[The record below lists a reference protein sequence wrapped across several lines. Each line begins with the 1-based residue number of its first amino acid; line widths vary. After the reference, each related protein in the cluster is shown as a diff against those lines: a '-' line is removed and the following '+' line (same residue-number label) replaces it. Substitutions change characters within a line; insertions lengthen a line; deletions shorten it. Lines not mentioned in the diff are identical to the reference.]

1 MGQLG
6 ERRGMTVRG
15 GGGHQGD
22 VTTMVKGD
30 EQREAGFLVVYKFLN
45 KIKDRGSKI
54 HCFKLII

>member
-30 EQREAGFLVVYKFLN
+30 E
-45 KIKDRGSKI
+45 
-54 HCFKLII
+54 